1 MRQPHFFVPENQT
14 SKIEQSELVIY
25 NRIAVFSIATL
36 LSIGVKPP
44 HARLQFPIT
53 LSSNS

>member
-25 NRIAVFSIATL
+25 NRIAVFAIATL